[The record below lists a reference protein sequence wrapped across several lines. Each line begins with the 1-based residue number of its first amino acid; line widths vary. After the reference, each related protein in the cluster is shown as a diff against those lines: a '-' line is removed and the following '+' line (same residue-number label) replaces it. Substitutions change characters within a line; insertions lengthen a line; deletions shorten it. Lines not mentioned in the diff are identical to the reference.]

1 MLFSLVHYAS
11 AQKIKREIH
20 LDNGAVYYLGGGYEG
35 VAFDKSYDLSEYG
48 FRDKRVTLSASQIV
62 IAETLLKDQTA
73 VVDAEKT
80 DPFVVK
86 NLHKYIRQYVGYI
99 DEKGDTIVYV
109 NCFWRKNEDSF
120 KKLQKSKYDAT
131 DWINSFRFVLDGSHY
146 YWNIKANIN
155 SRKLFELRVNGIS

>member
-20 LDNGAVYYLGGGYEG
+20 LDNGAVYYLGEGYEG

-62 IAETLLKDQTA
+62 IAETLLKEQIA
-73 VVDAEKT
+73 VVNAEKT
-80 DPFVVK
+80 DPFVFK
-86 NLHKYIRQYVGYI
+86 NLHKYIRQYIGYVN
-99 DEKGDTIVYV
+99 EKGDTIVYV

-120 KKLQKSKYDAT
+120 KQFQKGKSDNT
-131 DWINSFRFVLDGSHY
+131 DWTRRFNVTFDGGHY
-146 YWNIKANIN
+146 YWQVKVNLNT
-155 SRKLFELRVNGIS
+155 RKLFELRVNGIS